1 MKTNRFVNIKSALY
15 IAVSVL
21 LSACTIEDANE
32 NVAPFSEML
41 DIAETLQL
49 TATDTE
55 KSFEIKSDAGWDI
68 AIDKGSWSELNA
80 SSTSGN
86 GNSTITLRTD
96 ANTTRQGR
104 EATITVTTK
113 GGVSQQMKVSQSLS
127 DVILDIAG
135 GDNQSLEFEAS
146 PEDPKNFSFTC
157 NSIWEITTSDS
168 WIHCNQTE
176 GGQAIT
182 TTQNYPISVT
192 VDEIQTD
199 VPREGQVI
207 ISAENGAKV
216 SRFTIKQEGKKIE
229 LVVSP
234 SNFEVV
240 ATGEEKTIQI
250 TCNADWKLEYD
261 EGNILC
267 DVTEGTGTQDVK
279 VTCLPNN
286 VNKVRTVTVSVSSGI
301 QDIKTETVTFT
312 QAAATPPVLTAFTL
326 NESSITKNEAEF
338 LLSFETMYPIED
350 YGIYIWE
357 DGKESST
364 KQVLQAKNSASG
376 INELKFKATG
386 LKSMTKYHAYGFIK
400 NTVGS
405 SDSQGSNVIIFTTAG
420 VKPDDGDNP
429 VPNLSIRKK

>member
-1 MKTNRFVNIKSALY
+1 M
-15 IAVSVL
+15 
-21 LSACTIEDANE
+21 SACTIEDAAQGVE
-32 NVAPFSEML
+32 PRSEQLNVAEILQMTASE
-41 DIAETLQL
+41 T
-49 TATDTE
+49 TKT
-55 KSFEIKSDAGWDI
+55 FEIKSDAGWDI
-68 AIDKGSWSELNA
+68 TIDKPEWTELTA
-80 SSTSGN
+80 SSMSGN
-86 GNSTITLRTD
+86 GTAQIELRTD
-96 ANTTRQGR
+96 ANTTRKER
-104 EATITVTTK
+104 TATITIRTK
-113 GGVSQQMKVSQSLS
+113 GGVSQTIEVKQSLS

-135 GDNQSLEFEAS
+135 GDSQVLEYEAS
-146 PEDPKNFSFTC
+146 ATDSKNFAFTC
-157 NSIWEITTSDS
+157 NTTWEITTTES

-250 TCNADWKLEYD
+250 ACNADWKLEYD

-267 DVTEGTGTQDVK
+267 DITEGTGTQDVK

-338 LLSFETMYPIED
+338 LLGFETMYPIED

-386 LKSMTKYHAYGFIK
+386 LKSMTNYHAYGFIK

-405 SDSQGSNVIIFTTAG
+405 SDSQGSNVITFTTAG
-420 VKPDDGDNP
+420 VKPGDDDNP
-429 VPNLSIRKK
+429 VPNLIRRKK